1 MRYHIS
7 KSKEANTVE
16 LKYTDHDGAVD
27 KTKLNVY
34 EDGSDKEFLKLVK
47 EFQNYIETY
56 NIWQDEHAAH
66 TIYKNFHRCLAGAAR
81 DLWDQ
86 INIIDEDQV

>member
-16 LKYTDHDGAVD
+16 LKYTDMEGAVD

-34 EDGSDKEFLKLVK
+34 EDGSDKEFLKLVILTIFGK
-47 EFQNYIETY
+47 MSMPLTPFTRISAVVLLEQLETY
-56 NIWQDEHAAH
+56 GIKSTSLMKFKTLPLES
-66 TIYKNFHRCLAGAAR
+66 I
-81 DLWDQ
+81 
-86 INIIDEDQV
+86 